1 LPRRHRAASLP
12 AALRAASERLA
23 AFCFCCLQ
31 RPPTSAKIE
40 CSKLAKVQKRK
51 NGGERK
57 MAEELLVWL
66 NGELVPKS
74 QAKVSVFDHGFLYG
88 DGVFEGIRAYNGK
101 VFMLDEHLD
110 RLYDSAKSIW
120 LTIPLTKEQMRD
132 AILQTLRANKL
143 RDAYIRVVV
152 SRGEGDL
159 GLDPRKCPKPNIVII
174 TDRIELFP
182 EELYERG
189 IEMVTVSVRRN
200 SPQALNPN
208 IKSLNYLNNILAK
221 IEAINA
227 GKPEGL
233 MLTLDGYVAEGTGEN
248 IFIVKRGELFTPP
261 AYMGILKGIT
271 RQVVMQLAKEEG
283 IPVHE
288 AVLTLH
294 DVYNADECFLTGTG
308 AEIIPVV
315 KLDGRVIGDGV
326 PGPITKTLIQK
337 FRQYTQQVG
346 VPIE

>member
-1 LPRRHRAASLP
+1 
-12 AALRAASERLA
+12 
-23 AFCFCCLQ
+23 
-31 RPPTSAKIE
+31 
-40 CSKLAKVQKRK
+40 
-51 NGGERK
+51 
-57 MAEELLVWL
+57 
-66 NGELVPKS
+66 VPKS

-88 DGVFEGIRAYNGK
+88 DGVFEGIRSYNGK

-110 RLYDSAKSIW
+110 RLYESAKSIW
-120 LTIPLTKEQMRD
+120 LTIPMSKEQMKE
-132 AILQTLRANKL
+132 AVLQTLRVNKL

-152 SRGEGDL
+152 SRGDGDL
-159 GLDPRKCPKPNIVII
+159 GLDPRKCPKPNVIII

-182 EELYERG
+182 NELYERG

-248 IFIVKRGELFTPP
+248 IFIVKRKELFTPP

-271 RQVVMQLAKEEG
+271 RQVVMNLAREMG
-283 IPVHE
+283 YPVHE
-288 AVLTLH
+288 TVLTLH
-294 DVYNADECFLTGTG
+294 DVYTADECFITGTA
-308 AEIIPVV
+308 AEIVPVV
-315 KLDGRVIGDGV
+315 KLDDRTIGEGV
-326 PGPITKTLIQK
+326 PGPITKALIQK
-337 FRQYTQQVG
+337 FRAYTQQVG